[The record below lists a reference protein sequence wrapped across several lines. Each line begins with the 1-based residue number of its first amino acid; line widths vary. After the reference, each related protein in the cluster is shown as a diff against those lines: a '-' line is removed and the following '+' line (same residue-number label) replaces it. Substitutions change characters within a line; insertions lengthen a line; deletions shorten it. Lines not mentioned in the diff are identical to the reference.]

1 MSRLRR
7 RLVEPNRN
15 VISPSVARCKPSG
28 KYPSASNAGI
38 RDATARL
45 YHKTFPSR
53 PWLAFVS
60 VKPLSFNISNMHD
73 LEHRLTWG
81 ILGTGNIARQFA
93 TGVHASRRGKLIA
106 VGSRTLEK
114 AQAFGQAHH
123 IPAALGSYQ
132 AILDDPTV
140 QAVYNSLPNN
150 LHHEWTIKALRAGK
164 HVLCEKPFAINM
176 AQAEEMFDVAHQ
188 QGKVLMEAFMYRTH
202 PLTHAVQKAIRSGAI
217 GEVRLIRTSF
227 CFKVSKWQGNIRFN
241 PDLAGG
247 VIMDVGCYCV
257 NFSRLF
263 AGDEPNQI
271 HVVHHRHESG
281 IDDLAA
287 GTLVFPS
294 GAIAVFSCGMSA
306 HADNTA
312 SICGSEGYIEIPVPW
327 KPPAS
332 GATYTIARSTPPKM
346 ENPTIK
352 TPPPRETRTITVDGD
367 LYGLEADA
375 FAATVQDGT
384 PPAVSREDTLGNQRV
399 MDELRRQMSLDS

>member
-1 MSRLRR
+1 MNDGRL
-7 RLVEPNRN
+7 
-15 VISPSVARCKPSG
+15 A
-28 KYPSASNAGI
+28 
-38 RDATARL
+38 
-45 YHKTFPSR
+45 
-53 PWLAFVS
+53 
-60 VKPLSFNISNMHD
+60 
-73 LEHRLTWG
+73 WG

-93 TGVHASRRGKLIA
+93 TGVNACRRGRLVA
-106 VGSRTLEK
+106 VGSRSAET
-114 AQAFGQAHH
+114 ARAFGQTHH
-123 IPAALGSYQ
+123 IPTAYGSYQ
-132 AILDDPTV
+132 ALLDDPSV

-164 HVLCEKPFAINM
+164 HVLCEKPFATSV
-176 AQAEEMFDVAHQ
+176 AQAHEMFDVAR
-188 QGKVLMEAFMYRTH
+188 QGGRVLVEAFMYRTH
-202 PLTHAVQKAIRSGAI
+202 PLTHAVQQAVRSGAI

-241 PDLAGG
+241 PALDGG

-263 AGDEPNQI
+263 AEAEPTHV
-271 HVVHHRHESG
+271 HVVHHRHETG
-281 IDDLAA
+281 VDDVAA

-294 GAIAVFSCGMSA
+294 GAIATFNCGMSV

-346 ENPTIK
+346 ENPTAK
-352 TPPPRETRTITVDGD
+352 APPPRETRTITVDGD

-375 FAATVQDGT
+375 FAATVFDGA
-384 PPAVSREDTLGNQRV
+384 PPAVTAEDTLGNQRV
-399 MDELRRQMSLDS
+399 IDELRKQMGVRL